1 MSDTPTR
8 TTSWLLIGLCA
19 ALAIGSLFLHP
30 DSGPGSLPVK
40 YPLLGAGATT
50 ALVLIVRLLRPL
62 LRSPA
67 GDDHAD

>member
-19 ALAIGSLFLHP
+19 LAIGSLFLHP
-30 DSGPGSLPVK
+30 DTGPATLPVK
-40 YPLLGAGATT
+40 YPLLGAGA
-50 ALVLIVRLLRPL
+50 AAAVVLIVRLLRPV
-62 LRSPA
+62 LRGRA